1 MSKER
6 STRLD
11 TLENQLDT
19 LEKKRFADFS
29 LQNQN
34 AMRVYK
40 LISLVA
46 FIAAWQL
53 LDLVNGHF
61 NFYNPLLFPSPLDIA
76 TRAAALW
83 STGVLQNHIVASVS
97 RVFIGTLIAFPLA
110 VVLGIGIA
118 RSRLFEV
125 VFEPV
130 VELIRPIPPLAVLP
144 LFILWFGIG
153 ELSKLMFIA
162 FAAFYIILTNV
173 MLSAVNIDVV
183 LVRAA
188 RTLGI
193 NGWRFYR
200 EIVFPAI
207 SPDLFIGVRLGLSA
221 GFVMIVAAEF
231 IAADVGLG
239 YMINYARAF
248 FRVSDMFVGA
258 LTIGFIGFAVNMVLV
273 RIERQIFSW
282 RVIDER

>member
-1 MSKER
+1 VSKEL
-6 STRLD
+6 SS
-11 TLENQLDT
+11 QLDT
-19 LEKKRFADFS
+19 SENKRPTDFS
-29 LQNQN
+29 LQNLN
-34 AMRVYK
+34 AMRIYK
-40 LISLVA
+40 LISLA
-46 FIAAWQL
+46 LFISGWQV
-53 LDLVNGHF
+53 LDLVNAEL
-61 NFYNPLLFPSPLDIA
+61 NFYNPLLFPSPLDIVI
-76 TRAAALW
+76 RAEALW
-83 STGVLQNHIVASVS
+83 STGALQDHILASVA
-97 RVFIGTLIAFPLA
+97 RVFLGVLISFPLA

-118 RSRLFEV
+118 RSRVMEV
-125 VFEPV
+125 IFEPV

-162 FAAFYIILTNV
+162 FAAFYIILTTV
-173 MLSAVNIDVV
+173 MLSAMNIDVV
-183 LVRAA
+183 LIRAA

-200 EIVFPAI
+200 EIVFPAV
-207 SPDLFIGVRLGLSA
+207 SPDLFVGVRLGLSA

-258 LTIGFIGFAVNMVLV
+258 LTIGLIGYAVNMILV
-273 RIERQIFSW
+273 RVERRIFSW
-282 RVIDER
+282 RVTDER

>member
-1 MSKER
+1 MSAHFE
-6 STRLD
+6 TP
-11 TLENQLDT
+11 Q
-19 LEKKRFADFS
+19 KKRRADFS
-29 LQNQN
+29 LQNLN
-34 AMRVYK
+34 AIRLYK
-40 LISLVA
+40 LFSLVM
-46 FIAAWQL
+46 FILAWQV
-53 LDLVNGHF
+53 LDLVNASVGL
-61 NFYNPLLFPSPLDIA
+61 YNPLLFPSPLDIA
-76 TRAAALW
+76 TRAAVLW
-83 STGVLQNHIVASVS
+83 STGVLQDHIFASVA
-97 RVFIGTLIAFPLA
+97 RVFIGVLISFPLA

-118 RSRLFEV
+118 RSRIVEV
-125 VFEPV
+125 IFEPV

-162 FAAFYIILTNV
+162 FAAFYIILTTV
-173 MLSAVNIDVV
+173 MLSAANIDVV

-193 NGWRFYR
+193 KGWRFYR
-200 EIVFPAI
+200 EIVFPAV
-207 SPDLFIGVRLGLSA
+207 SPDLFVGVRLGLSA

-258 LTIGFIGFAVNMVLV
+258 LAIGLIGYAVNLVLV
-273 RIERQIFSW
+273 IIERRLFSW
-282 RVIDER
+282 RVSDER

>member
-1 MSKER
+1 MSNELSAR
-6 STRLD
+6 
-11 TLENQLDT
+11 LENSQ
-19 LEKKRFADFS
+19 KKRAADFS
-29 LQNQN
+29 LENLN
-34 AMRVYK
+34 AMRLYK
-40 LISLVA
+40 LGSLVF
-46 FIAAWQL
+46 FISAWQV
-53 LDLVNGHF
+53 LDLVNARLD
-61 NFYNPLLFPSPLDIA
+61 FYNPRLFPSPLDIV

-83 STGVLQNHIVASVS
+83 STGVLQDHIIASVT
-97 RVFIGTLIAFPLA
+97 RVFIGVLISFPLA

-118 RSRLFEV
+118 RSRLMEAM
-125 VFEPV
+125 FEPI

-162 FAAFYIILTNV
+162 FAAFYIILTTV

-200 EIVFPAI
+200 EIVFPAV
-207 SPDLFIGVRLGLSA
+207 SPDLFVGVRLGISA

-258 LTIGFIGFAVNMVLV
+258 LAIGLIGYLVNTVLV
-273 RIERQIFSW
+273 FVERRLFSW
-282 RVIDER
+282 RVSDER

>member
-1 MSKER
+1 MSNAL
-6 STRLD
+6 SAQ
-11 TLENQLDT
+11 LET
-19 LEKKRFADFS
+19 PRKKRSADFS
-29 LQNQN
+29 LQNLN
-34 AMRVYK
+34 AMRMYK
-40 LISLVA
+40 LLSLVL
-46 FIAAWQL
+46 FISAWQL
-53 LDLVNGHF
+53 LDVVNAEL

-76 TRAAALW
+76 TRAAVLW
-83 STGVLQNHIVASVS
+83 STGVLQDHILASVA
-97 RVFIGTLIAFPLA
+97 RVFLGVLISFPLA

-118 RSRLFEV
+118 RSRIVEV
-125 VFEPV
+125 IFEPV

-162 FAAFYIILTNV
+162 FAAFYIILTTV

-200 EIVFPAI
+200 EIVFPAV
-207 SPDLFIGVRLGLSA
+207 SPDLFVGVRLGLSA

-258 LTIGFIGFAVNMVLV
+258 LAIGLIGYAVNMVLV
-273 RIERQIFSW
+273 RIERHIFSW
-282 RVIDER
+282 RVSDER

>member
-1 MSKER
+1 MSNET
-6 STRLD
+6 SAHFETP
-11 TLENQLDT
+11 Q
-19 LEKKRFADFS
+19 KKRRADFS
-29 LQNQN
+29 LQNLN
-34 AMRVYK
+34 AIRLYK
-40 LISLVA
+40 LISLVM
-46 FIAAWQL
+46 FISAWQV
-53 LDLVNGHF
+53 LDLANASMG
-61 NFYNPLLFPSPLDIA
+61 FYNALLFPSPLDIA
-76 TRAAALW
+76 TRAAVLW
-83 STGVLQNHIVASVS
+83 STGALQDHIFASVA
-97 RVFIGTLIAFPLA
+97 RVFIGVLISFPLA

-118 RSRLFEV
+118 RSRIVEV
-125 VFEPV
+125 IFEPI

-162 FAAFYIILTNV
+162 FAAFYIILTTV
-173 MLSAVNIDVV
+173 MLSAANIDVV

-200 EIVFPAI
+200 EIVFPAV
-207 SPDLFIGVRLGLSA
+207 SPDLFVGVRLGLSA

-258 LTIGFIGFAVNMVLV
+258 LAIGLIGYAVNLVLV
-273 RIERQIFSW
+273 VIERRLFSW
-282 RVIDER
+282 RVSDER

>member
-1 MSKER
+1 MSNDL
-6 STRLD
+6 STAA
-11 TLENQLDT
+11 QLGP
-19 LEKKRFADFS
+19 LAKKPTADFS
-29 LQNQN
+29 LQNVT

-40 LISLVA
+40 LFSLVV

-53 LDLVNGHF
+53 LDQINEQLD
-61 NFYNPLLFPSPLDIA
+61 FYNPLLFPSPLDIA
-76 TRAAALW
+76 TRAAELW
-83 STGVLQNHIVASVS
+83 STGVLQNHIVASVT
-97 RVFIGTLIAFPLA
+97 RVFIGVLISFPLA
-110 VVLGIGIA
+110 VVMGIGIA

-125 VFEPV
+125 VFEPI

-258 LTIGFIGFAVNMVLV
+258 FTIGLIGYAVNMVLV
-273 RIERQIFSW
+273 AIERRLFSW
-282 RVIDER
+282 RVTDER

>member
-1 MSKER
+1 MSKELSVDI
-6 STRLD
+6 STLA
-11 TLENQLDT
+11 
-19 LEKKRFADFS
+19 EKPPADFS
-29 LQNQN
+29 LQNLN
-34 AMRVYK
+34 AMRAYK
-40 LISLVA
+40 LVSLVL
-46 FIAAWQL
+46 FISAWQM
-53 LDLVNGHF
+53 LDVVNAEMD
-61 NFYNPLLFPSPLDIA
+61 FYNPLLFPSPLDIV

-83 STGVLQNHIVASVS
+83 STGVLQDHILASVA
-97 RVFIGTLIAFPLA
+97 RVFIGVLISFPLA

-118 RSRLFEV
+118 RSRVVEV
-125 VFEPV
+125 IFEPV

-162 FAAFYIILTNV
+162 FAAFYIILTTV

-200 EIVFPAI
+200 EIVFPAVA
-207 SPDLFIGVRLGLSA
+207 PDLFVGVRLGLSA

-258 LTIGFIGFAVNMVLV
+258 FAIGFIGYVVNLALV
-273 RIERQIFSW
+273 AIERRMFSW
-282 RVIDER
+282 RVSDER

>member
-1 MSKER
+1 MSNEL
-6 STRLD
+6 SAQ
-11 TLENQLDT
+11 LETSQ
-19 LEKKRFADFS
+19 KKRTADFS
-29 LQNQN
+29 LQNLN
-34 AMRVYK
+34 AMRLYK
-40 LISLVA
+40 LVSLVL
-46 FIAAWQL
+46 FISAWQV
-53 LDLVNGHF
+53 LDVVNAEL

-83 STGVLQNHIVASVS
+83 STGVLQNHILASVA
-97 RVFIGTLIAFPLA
+97 RVFIGVLISFPLA

-118 RSRLFEV
+118 RSRIFEV
-125 VFEPV
+125 IFEPV

-144 LFILWFGIG
+144 MFILWFGIG
-153 ELSKLMFIA
+153 ELSKVMFIA
-162 FAAFYIILTNV
+162 FAAFYIILTTV
-173 MLSAVNIDVV
+173 MLSAANIDVV

-200 EIVFPAI
+200 EIVFPAV
-207 SPDLFIGVRLGLSA
+207 SPDLFVGVRLGLSA

-258 LTIGFIGFAVNMVLV
+258 LTIGLIGYAVNMVLV
-273 RIERQIFSW
+273 RIERRIFSW
-282 RVIDER
+282 HLSDER

>member
-1 MSKER
+1 MSNEL
-6 STRLD
+6 SAQ
-11 TLENQLDT
+11 LETSQ
-19 LEKKRFADFS
+19 KKRTADFS
-29 LQNQN
+29 LQNLN
-34 AMRVYK
+34 AMRLYK
-40 LISLVA
+40 LVSLVL
-46 FIAAWQL
+46 FISAWQV
-53 LDLVNGHF
+53 LDVVNAEL

-83 STGVLQNHIVASVS
+83 STGVLQNHILASVA
-97 RVFIGTLIAFPLA
+97 RVFIGVLISFPLA

-118 RSRLFEV
+118 RSRIFEV
-125 VFEPV
+125 MFEPV

-144 LFILWFGIG
+144 MFILWFGIG
-153 ELSKLMFIA
+153 ELSKVMFIA
-162 FAAFYIILTNV
+162 FAAFYTILTTV
-173 MLSAVNIDVV
+173 MLSAANIDVV

-200 EIVFPAI
+200 EIVFPAV
-207 SPDLFIGVRLGLSA
+207 SPDLFVGVRLGLSA
-221 GFVMIVAAEF
+221 GFVMIVAAGF

-258 LTIGFIGFAVNMVLV
+258 LTIGLIGYAVNMVLV
-273 RIERQIFSW
+273 RIERRIFSW
-282 RVIDER
+282 HLSDER

>member
-1 MSKER
+1 VSNEL
-6 STRLD
+6 STGA
-11 TLENQLDT
+11 QLDP
-19 LEKKRFADFS
+19 LVNKPAADFG
-29 LQNQN
+29 LQNVN
-34 AMRVYK
+34 AMRLYK
-40 LISLVA
+40 LISLVV
-46 FIAAWQL
+46 FIAAWQV
-53 LDLVNGHF
+53 LDLINERLD
-61 NFYNPLLFPSPLDIA
+61 FYNPRLFPAPLDIA
-76 TRAAALW
+76 TRAAELW
-83 STGVLQNHIVASVS
+83 STGVLQNHILASVA
-97 RVFIGTLIAFPLA
+97 RVFIGVLIAFPLA
-110 VVLGIGIA
+110 VVMGIGIA

-125 VFEPV
+125 VFEPI
-130 VELIRPIPPLAVLP
+130 VELVRPIQPLAVLP

-162 FAAFYIILTNV
+162 FAAFYIILTTV

-258 LTIGFIGFAVNMVLV
+258 FTIGLIGYAVNMVLV
-273 RIERQIFSW
+273 AIERRLFSW
-282 RVIDER
+282 RVTDER

>member
-1 MSKER
+1 MSNELSAQLETPETKR
-6 STRLD
+6 S
-11 TLENQLDT
+11 
-19 LEKKRFADFS
+19 ADFS
-29 LQNQN
+29 LQNLN

-40 LISLVA
+40 LISLVL
-46 FIAAWQL
+46 FIGAWQA
-53 LDLVNGHF
+53 LDMANGEG
-61 NFYNPLLFPSPLDIA
+61 NFYNQLLFPSPLDIA

-83 STGVLQNHIVASVS
+83 STGVLQNHIIASVV
-97 RVFIGTLIAFPLA
+97 RVSIGVLISFPLA

-118 RSRLFEV
+118 RSRIVEV

-162 FAAFYIILTNV
+162 FAAFYIILTTV

-193 NGWRFYR
+193 RGWRFYR

-207 SPDLFIGVRLGLSA
+207 APDLFVGVRLGLSA

-258 LTIGFIGFAVNMVLV
+258 LAIGLIGYVVNMVLV
-273 RIERQIFSW
+273 RIERRIFSW
-282 RVIDER
+282 RVNDER